1 MTQAAD
7 TKTPGTV
14 YLVGAGPG
22 DPGLMTLRGKEL
34 IERADCLVYDALAPA
49 ALLAW
54 AKPGCE
60 KIYVGKRAGCHALPQ
75 GEINALLIRCA
86 SKYACTVRLKGG
98 DPYVFGR
105 GGEEAAAL
113 FEAGIPF
120 RVVPGIS
127 SAIAGP
133 ACAGIPVT
141 HRAHCTQFTVFTGHE
156 DASKS
161 ESTLDI
167 AGIAA
172 AKGTKIMLMGMS
184 RLRQTLDALMEAG
197 QSGSV
202 PAAAVQ
208 WAATGRQRS
217 VIATVA
223 TLADAVERAGIGSPA
238 VVVIGE
244 VVSAAEQLDWHSR
257 LPLAGKRIVVT
268 RTREQ
273 AGELS
278 AELDALGAD
287 VIELPTIRITDPSDR
302 RDFAQAVVD
311 SPHYDWLIFSSPN
324 GVKRFF
330 RAFFAVYQDIR
341 ELGGARIAAVGPGT
355 AAELKK
361 VGLMVDLMP
370 KKAVAEEL
378 IAEFDRR
385 ADDFGGVANVT
396 MLWVHSEKGR
406 PVVYRELM
414 KRQAIVDECIAY
426 NTVAETEDTTGAQAR
441 LREEGTDFITFTSS
455 STVRNFMA
463 LGIPIPPECRIVSI
477 GPVTTGTLREFGLTP
492 AIEARQHDI
501 PGLVEA
507 LRSLCEGGAEKAAA
521 SDPAPAKGH

>member
-1 MTQAAD
+1 MSEAV
-7 TKTPGTV
+7 KTCV

-22 DPGLMTLRGKEL
+22 DPGLMTLRGREL
-34 IERADCLVYDALAPA
+34 IGRADCLVYDALASA
-49 ALLAW
+49 EMLSW

-60 KIYVGKRAGCHALPQ
+60 KIYVGKRAGNHALPQ
-75 GEINALLIRCA
+75 AEINKLLVECGQR
-86 SKYACTVRLKGG
+86 YACTVRLKGG

-113 FEAGIPF
+113 HAAGVSF
-120 RVVPGIS
+120 CVVPGIS

-156 DASKS
+156 DASKP

-172 AKGTKIMLMGMS
+172 ARGTKVMLMGMS
-184 RLRQTLDALMEAG
+184 RLRETLQALMAAG
-197 QSGSV
+197 QGGEV

-217 VIATVA
+217 VCATVA
-223 TLADAVERAGIGSPA
+223 TLADAVQAAGLGSPA
-238 VVVIGE
+238 VVVIGD
-244 VVSAAEQLDWHSR
+244 VVSEAKALDWRSR
-257 LPLAGKRIVVT
+257 LPLVGRRVVVT

-273 AGELS
+273 ASQLGEAL
-278 AELDALGAD
+278 ADLGAD
-287 VIELPTIRITDPSDR
+287 VLTLPTIRIVPPTDR
-302 RDFAQAVVD
+302 KDFAAAVVD

-330 RAFFAVYQDIR
+330 EAFFAVYEDIR
-341 ELGGARIAAVGPGT
+341 ELGGARLAAVGAAT

-361 VGLMVDLMP
+361 YGLMVDVMP
-370 KKAVAEEL
+370 RKAVAEEL
-378 IAEFDRR
+378 IAEFDRK
-385 ADDFGGVANVT
+385 ADEFGGVANVT

-406 PVVYRELM
+406 DVIYKELM

-426 NTVAETEDTTGAQAR
+426 NTVPETEDPTGARAR
-441 LREEGTDFITFTSS
+441 LETDGADWLTFASS
-455 STVRNFMA
+455 SAVHNFMDMGIA
-463 LGIPIPPECRIVSI
+463 LPPGCRVASI
-477 GPVTTGTLREFGLTP
+477 GPVTTATLAEYGLTP
-492 AIEARQHDI
+492 DAEAKKHDI
-501 PGLVEA
+501 PGLVQA
-507 LRSLCEGGAEKAAA
+507 ILKAEK
-521 SDPAPAKGH
+521 KR